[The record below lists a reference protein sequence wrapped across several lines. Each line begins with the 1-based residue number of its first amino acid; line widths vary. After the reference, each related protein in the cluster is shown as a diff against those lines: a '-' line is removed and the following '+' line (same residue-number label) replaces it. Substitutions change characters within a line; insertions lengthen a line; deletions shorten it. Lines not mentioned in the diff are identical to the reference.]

1 MAGGKDYS
9 GCVCGELYK
18 HTPPKN
24 ADGGGIFT
32 TSGSIS
38 RITRIMLTYEVNEIN
53 DLADSG
59 MILTGFG

>member
-1 MAGGKDYS
+1 MGGKYYS
-9 GCVCGELYK
+9 DCVCGKLYK
-18 HTPPKN
+18 HTPPKTLT
-24 ADGGGIFT
+24 GGVIFT

-53 DLADSG
+53 DLADLR